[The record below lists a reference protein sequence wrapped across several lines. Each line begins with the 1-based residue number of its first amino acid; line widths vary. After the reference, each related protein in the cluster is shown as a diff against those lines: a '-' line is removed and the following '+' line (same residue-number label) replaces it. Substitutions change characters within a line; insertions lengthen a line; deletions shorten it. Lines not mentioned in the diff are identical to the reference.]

1 MAKSVF
7 ELTSKTTGKTI
18 KLEAEYHAYMGRK
31 IADADGIK
39 VDVGPEIK
47 ITSEMVAYVNGTKY
61 DTCRD
66 KNFWR
71 LTDID
76 KPMRGKKIWG
86 LQIGFS
92 QPEDAANYEK
102 WVADLIEAGTDED
115 VKAFRAA
122 EAEKELQRKIKMA
135 KQTIEKAEKQD
146 KIRTAKETREYLRNL
161 NEVLNEGGEGWLP
174 KLVTLEEY
182 EEAKK
187 FLAEI
192 EKGE

>member
-7 ELTSKTTGKTI
+7 ELTSKITGKTI

-47 ITSEMVAYVNGTKY
+47 ITSEMVAYVNGAKY
-61 DTCRD
+61 YTCRNE
-66 KNFWR
+66 NFWR
-71 LTDID
+71 LIDID

-102 WVADLIEAGTDED
+102 WIADLIEAGTDED
-115 VKAFRAA
+115 VKAFKAA
-122 EAEKELQRKIKMA
+122 EAEKELQSKIKVA
-135 KQTIEKAEKQD
+135 KRTIEKAEKQD

-187 FLAEI
+187 IISQDL
-192 EKGE
+192 

>member
-1 MAKSVF
+1 
-7 ELTSKTTGKTI
+7 
-18 KLEAEYHAYMGRK
+18 MGRK

-47 ITSEMVAYVNGTKY
+47 ITSEMVAYVNGAKY
-61 DTCRD
+61 DTCRNE
-66 KNFWR
+66 NFWR
-71 LTDID
+71 LINID

-102 WVADLIEAGTDED
+102 WIADLIEAGTDED
-115 VKAFRAA
+115 VKAFKAA
-122 EAEKELQRKIKMA
+122 EAEKELQSKIKIA
-135 KQTIEKAEKQD
+135 KRTIEKAEKQD

-174 KLVTLEEY
+174 KLVTLEKY

-187 FLAEI
+187 FLAENTG
-192 EKGE
+192 K

>member
-7 ELTSKTTGKTI
+7 ELTSKITGKTI

-39 VDVGPEIK
+39 VDIGPEIK
-47 ITSEMVAYVNGTKY
+47 VKSEMVAFVNGIKY

-66 KNFWR
+66 ENFWR
-71 LTDID
+71 LIDVD

-102 WVADLIEAGTDED
+102 WIADLIEAGTDED
-115 VKAFRAA
+115 VKAFKAA
-122 EAEKELQRKIKMA
+122 EAEKELQSKIKIA
-135 KQTIEKAEKQD
+135 KRTIEKAEKQD

-187 FLAEI
+187 FLVENTG
-192 EKGE
+192 K